1 MGKLVR
7 QLGTIERHLEKREIV
22 ELAKDNGQAVIDSGK
37 YDLLKVYI
45 ELKRYETYLKGL
57 IQHLKKP
64 ALEKASEKGQKSF
77 QYDNANL
84 NISRRT
90 KWNFSVDEKWTS
102 IDEQIQQL
110 TQEKKEREKHL
121 KESNKV
127 HKLVDEETG
136 EVIENFELP
145 KEIKFG
151 LTVRL

>member
-7 QLGTIERHLEKREIV
+7 QLGTIERDLEKREILA
-22 ELAKDNGQAVIDSGK
+22 LAKENGQAVIDSGK

-45 ELKRYETYLKGL
+45 ELKRYESYLKGL

-77 QYDNANL
+77 QYDNAKL

-90 KWNFSVDEKWTS
+90 KWDFSVDEQWS
-102 IDEQIQQL
+102 RIDEQIQQL

-127 HKLVDEETG
+127 RRLVDEETG
-136 EVIENFELP
+136 EVIEDFELP

-151 LTVRL
+151 LSVRL